1 MLQTPHR
8 WIRARHGHDR
18 RRELAAGASGP
29 LLASLDAHRRRRGPY
44 TAAGD
49 LLRTLVPEAR
59 KSWPELVSRHE
70 VEILTLAPELG
81 DLVPAIRHAPAEPV
95 PPEERI
101 RVHPRPGTLRFAH
114 GLVEFLHAYL
124 DRLGGGRRDLLID
137 NLHEA
142 DPTDQELCVVL
153 LRRAD
158 RRLLRLHLATGTE
171 PIGDPLGPLDVS
183 LPAALHRY
191 AVPVRVTATELPEL
205 PALPKPPT
213 LPGTEP
219 ATVDDP
225 AVDECLARRFV
236 ATDGTDDDP
245 RVREAYQRLSPER
258 RAGLHDERAAR
269 LSGPGDWSPGLGLGA
284 LAYHAEHGGDPA
296 GAGAEALLNAL
307 DHCVDR
313 GFHHAAVDCGRRG
326 RAVVDWAGQPERSWA
341 FVDRMTISL
350 AELGLPEEALGLYQ
364 EARAYSSSPVVHLG
378 AAYGIAVLH
387 IRYLSEGGRG
397 HHAARGWA
405 NQAVAL
411 ARCLPDPVTRAVETV
426 FHQNGLASVA
436 VHEGRLD
443 EALLLVGAGLDRL
456 DLLDR
461 ELGAA
466 GHVWLRSMLRHH
478 RAQVLLALGRYDDAL
493 SDVEAV
499 IAADPDRPEYH
510 VDRGDLLRRLG
521 HPAEAIVSYGRAMD
535 LSAPVP
541 QTYHH
546 RGEARLVVGDVAG
559 AEADFGYVLE
569 LDESQLDAY
578 VNRAVLRYD
587 LGDTDGAWQDVDHG
601 LALEPD
607 SPRLLCVRAQ
617 LLMAEDPG
625 AGEAALTE
633 LVGAHPLFPDG
644 WAARGVAGYERGDL
658 TAAVA
663 DFDRA
668 LALADTPATRLRRGM
683 ALVEADRCEEAL
695 ADFTEV
701 HAATADP
708 AARRQIGICLDRL
721 GRATVRAG

>member
-1 MLQTPHR
+1 MVQTPHR
-8 WIRARHGHDR
+8 WIRARYGHDR
-18 RRELAAGASGP
+18 RRELAAGATGP

-49 LLRTLVPEAR
+49 LLRVLVPEAG

-70 VEILTLAPELG
+70 VEILALAPELR
-81 DLVPAIRHAPAEPV
+81 DLVPATRHTPATPVVAPK
-95 PPEERI
+95 ERI
-101 RVHPRPGTLRFAH
+101 HPRPRPGTLRFAH
-114 GLVEFLHAYL
+114 GLVEFLNAYL

-153 LRRAD
+153 LRRTD

-171 PIGDPLGPLDVS
+171 PIGDPLGPVDVS

-205 PALPKPPT
+205 PALPTPPFGGQ
-213 LPGTEP
+213 PPSGGEP
-219 ATVDDP
+219 A
-225 AVDECLARRFV
+225 AVEELARRFV

-245 RVREAYQRLSPER
+245 RVRDAYQRLAPER

-269 LSGPGDWSPGLGLGA
+269 LTGTGDRSPGLGA
-284 LAYHAEHGGDPA
+284 LAYHAEHGADPA
-296 GAGAEALLNAL
+296 GAGAEALLTAL
-307 DHCVDR
+307 DHCTAL
-313 GFHHAAVDCGRRG
+313 GFHHAAVDYGRRG
-326 RAVVDWAGQPERSWA
+326 RAVVDWAAHPERSWA
-341 FVDRMTISL
+341 FVNRMTTSL
-350 AELGLPEEALGLYQ
+350 AELGLPDEALGLYQ
-364 EARAYSSSPVVHLG
+364 EARVYSSSPMVHLR
-378 AAYGIAVLH
+378 AAYGTAMLH
-387 IRYLSEGGRG
+387 VRYLLDRG
-397 HHAARGWA
+397 QDHHAARGWA
-405 NQAVAL
+405 NQAIAL
-411 ARCLPDPVTRAVETV
+411 AQGLPDPVTRAVETA

-443 EALLLVGAGLDRL
+443 EALLLVGAGLDGL
-456 DLLDR
+456 DGLDR
-461 ELGAA
+461 DLDAT
-466 GHVWLRSMLRHH
+466 GHAWLRPMLTHH
-478 RAQVLLALGRYDDAL
+478 RSQVLVALGRYDDAL
-493 SDVEAV
+493 PDVEAV
-499 IAADPDRPEYH
+499 IAADPGCPEYH

-521 HPAEAIVSYGRAMD
+521 RPAEAIVSYERAME
-535 LSAPVP
+535 LSPPVP
-541 QTYHH
+541 RMYHH
-546 RGEARLVVGDVAG
+546 RGEARLAVGDVAG

-569 LDESQLDAY
+569 LDESHLDAY
-578 VNRAVLRYD
+578 VDRAMLRHD

-607 SPRLLCVRAQ
+607 NPGLLCVRAQ

-633 LVGAHPLFPDG
+633 LVGAHPQFADG

-658 TAAVA
+658 AAAAA

-668 LALADTPATRLRRGM
+668 LALADNPATRFNRGM
-683 ALVEADRCEEAL
+683 ALLEADRYEEAL

-701 HAATADP
+701 HAATGDP